1 MQNVL
6 ECFFL
11 FVLKKG
17 DASLPPM
24 LRALGEDKPSPHS
37 FRISN
42 YKISTY
48 QKINVIK
55 RTPHGFFVT
64 WLKIIDLV
72 GKFPSPP
79 TFKAYINIRIYI
91 QYMTPI
97 YRNFKLFKEHF
108 LRMRN
113 FVNIGSTNKL
123 FFIYFK
129 HMFLI
134 YFKHLIL
141 WIILINKLA
150 QRNLMNKRVN
160 QGTIIS

>member
-1 MQNVL
+1 MQIFL

-42 YKISTY
+42 YKITTY
-48 QKINVIK
+48 RKINVIK

-79 TFKAYINIRIYI
+79 TFKAYVNIRKYNTRHRFTGTLSCSKNI
-91 QYMTPI
+91 
-97 YRNFKLFKEHF
+97 F
-108 LRMRN
+108 LRMRK
-113 FVNIGSTNKL
+113 FVDIGSTNKL
-123 FFIYFK
+123 FLIYFK

-134 YFKHLIL
+134 
-141 WIILINKLA
+141 
-150 QRNLMNKRVN
+150 
-160 QGTIIS
+160 

>member
-1 MQNVL
+1 
-6 ECFFL
+6 
-11 FVLKKG
+11 
-17 DASLPPM
+17 
-24 LRALGEDKPSPHS
+24 
-37 FRISN
+37 
-42 YKISTY
+42 
-48 QKINVIK
+48 
-55 RTPHGFFVT
+55 
-64 WLKIIDLV
+64 
-72 GKFPSPP
+72 
-79 TFKAYINIRIYI
+79 
-91 QYMTPI
+91 MTPI